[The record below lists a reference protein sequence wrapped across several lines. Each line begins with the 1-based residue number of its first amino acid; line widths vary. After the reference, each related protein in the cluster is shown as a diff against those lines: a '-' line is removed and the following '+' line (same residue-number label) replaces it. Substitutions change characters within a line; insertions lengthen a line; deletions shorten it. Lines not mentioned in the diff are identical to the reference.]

1 MTPEYRGIGFRCVSY
16 IHTLTSTPGG
26 AHACAVRSFQI
37 DKGEIHA
44 TIDQA
49 NGMVVFHDNPEKFC
63 TDAMAVEIDQ
73 QVCT

>member
-1 MTPEYRGIGFRCVSY
+1 MWGMLLR
-16 IHTLTSTPGG
+16 L
-26 AHACAVRSFQI
+26 QI

-49 NGMVVFHDNPEKFC
+49 NGMVAFHDNPEKFC

-73 QVCT
+73 QVSEVLAAFVCVGRGYTE

>member
-1 MTPEYRGIGFRCVSY
+1 MLAHLVYACMCVVY
-16 IHTLTSTPGG
+16 LL
-26 AHACAVRSFQI
+26 QI

-49 NGMVVFHDNPEKFC
+49 NGMVAFHDNPEKFC

-73 QVCT
+73 QVIAWA

>member
-1 MTPEYRGIGFRCVSY
+1 MSATYTPLPAHLVV
-16 IHTLTSTPGG
+16 
-26 AHACAVRSFQI
+26 HACAVHSFQI